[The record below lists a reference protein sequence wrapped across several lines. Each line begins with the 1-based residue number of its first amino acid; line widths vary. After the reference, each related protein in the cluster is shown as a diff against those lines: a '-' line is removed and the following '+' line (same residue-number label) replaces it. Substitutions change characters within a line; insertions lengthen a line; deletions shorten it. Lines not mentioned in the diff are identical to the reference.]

1 MTKLGHTHGK
11 TARVTFAAGLLT
23 CLALQGQA
31 FAQATVSE
39 TTPDDGMIVLSP
51 FEVRSDLD
59 TGYLAT
65 SAQSGTRLRTDL
77 KDIASSISVITKD
90 FMNDIG
96 AKDLEGL
103 LVYTLGTEVNGV
115 GGNFSDA
122 GTIDNPNGAETDYD
136 AAFASATPS
145 TRVRGLTSA
154 DLSRDFFV
162 SRLPVD
168 AYNIERMEISRGP
181 NAMLFGLGSPSGII
195 NSSLISARLNRN
207 RSEVEL
213 RTDQYGS
220 FRTVIDHNQVLIDD
234 KLALRVAGVYD
245 DQSFK
250 VEEAWRRNKRAF
262 VSGMYRPFENTTL
275 KASVELGDIDSNM
288 PEIRPPGDAYTQW
301 WAMGR
306 PAWNPSTNTGVLLG
320 TPAAGWPTTVFTAT
334 GAAANTGGP
343 AYDGSDTSNSGNL
356 FGGQIGA
363 MGNGSRQM
371 VIVYN
376 DPNSSTPS
384 LGLSGSNVVGF
395 RNGNYNGNK
404 PNAAG
409 TSYTQTQTRGVRDW
423 NYINNRVL
431 HYNDITQGFWKAQQ
445 ISDPAIFNFYEH
457 MLHGQNKHEW
467 ADFEAYDV
475 SLEQRLFDGK
485 GGAELSFHRELLD
498 NGNVMQLDSVI
509 SGYTLRVDMNS
520 HLGNGQVNPNFG
532 RPFVTGYSKATLQR
546 YEQEGMRGTV
556 YYDLDLQN
564 ISKRANWLGK
574 LLGHHRLTG
583 TVTALDNS
591 AFESKGNFALASG
604 LDYNSTEWGTV
615 NSLSSGR
622 RGLPVMRFLGPDLSG
637 SAAPATGAISVP
649 TTQDTGSL
657 GTANILYYAQPAT
670 ATSPIPG
677 TWSEQ
682 SFSILAAGE
691 KDVDE
696 VISRAVRRREKI
708 DSLVGVAQSYWWD
721 GTLVSTLGWR
731 KDKVRS
737 YDAGTVQTDPQT
749 GQAVLDGFDPV
760 STGTQTESSFNYG
773 VVLHSPEFIR
783 RRLPLGS
790 SVSLIY
796 NQADNFRPAGQRYD
810 IYDNLLPAETG
821 ESKEYGV
828 LVSTL
833 NDKLVFKFMKYETTS
848 GLSSSLF
855 NLNTAISNLAKGI
868 SEMREQIIRG
878 GNWWNNPNPQDPAY
892 PGNAAGIAAFNDWY
906 NGPVGM
912 ALRNTF
918 RIEETGSGMGAEV
931 NYDDRDGAVVA
942 TADVVSKGEEYEV
955 VFNPTPRW
963 RIAVNANRAQ
973 AVRTNI
979 ARDFQDLMVNS
990 IMPLAEGPAGDLS
1003 PNPNGFSEFETVFFK
1018 ERMTLQVYN
1027 QMLPKTAAEGL
1038 PANELREWRFN
1049 AITNYT
1055 FGQGFLKGWNVGGG
1069 VRWQDEVAIG
1079 FPVVHVN
1086 GDTSLDRVSDVRNP
1100 YYGPKQSDFDV
1111 WVGYTRKFDKFT
1123 FKAQLNVKNVGVGE
1137 ELIPVEAQPDGSI
1150 AAWRIRE
1157 PQYISLRTTFSF

>member
-1 MTKLGHTHGK
+1 
-11 TARVTFAAGLLT
+11 
-23 CLALQGQA
+23 
-31 FAQATVSE
+31 
-39 TTPDDGMIVLSP
+39 MIVLSP
-51 FEVRSDLD
+51 FEVRGDAD
-59 TGYLAT
+59 TGYLAST
-65 SAQSGTRLRTDL
+65 AQSGTRLRTDL
-77 KDIASSISVITKD
+77 KDIASSISVVTKD
-90 FMNDIG
+90 FMDDIG
-96 AKDLEGL
+96 AKDLESL

-122 GTIDNPNGAETDYD
+122 GVVDNPNGQETDYD
-136 AAFASATPS
+136 AAFASVTPG

-168 AYNIERMEISRGP
+168 TYNIERMEISRGP

-195 NSSLISARLNRN
+195 NSSLISSRADRN

-220 FRTVIDHNQVLIDD
+220 FRGVLDHNQVLIND
-234 KLALRVAGVYD
+234 KLALRVAGVYE
-245 DQSFK
+245 DQSYK
-250 VEEAWRRNKRAF
+250 VEEAWRRNKRIFLTSA
-262 VSGMYRPFENTTL
+262 YRPFKDTTI

-334 GAAANTGGP
+334 GAAASTGGP
-343 AYDGSDTSNSGNL
+343 AYDGSSTLNSGNL

-376 DPNSSTPS
+376 DPNSSMPS
-384 LGLSGSNVVGF
+384 LGLPGSNVVGF

-431 HYNDITQGFWKAQQ
+431 HHTDITQGFWKAQQ
-445 ISDPAIFNFYEH
+445 ISDPAIFNFYDH

-467 ADFEAYDV
+467 ADFEAYDFTID
-475 SLEQRLFDGK
+475 QRLFNGK
-485 GGAELSFHRELLD
+485 GGAEFSFHRELLD

-509 SGYTLRVDMNS
+509 SGYTLRIDMNS
-520 HLGNGQVNPNFG
+520 HLGDGRVNPNFG

-564 ISKRANWLGK
+564 ISKRANWIGK

-583 TVTALDNS
+583 TWTSLDNS
-591 AFESKGNFALASG
+591 AFESRNNFAVASG
-604 LDYNSTEWGTV
+604 LDYAATEWGTV
-615 NSLSSGR
+615 NSLGNGR
-622 RGLPVMRFLGPDLSG
+622 RGLPVMRFLGPDVSG
-637 SAAPATGAISVP
+637 SATPVTGAISVP
-649 TTQDTGSL
+649 VVQDAGSL
-657 GTANILYYAQPAT
+657 GTANILYYAQPVT
-670 ATSPIPG
+670 ATSPTPG

-682 SFSILAAGE
+682 TFSILSAGE

-696 VISRAVRRREKI
+696 VISKAVRRREKI

-731 KDKVRS
+731 RDKVRT
-737 YDAGTVQTDPQT
+737 YDAGSVEHDPLT
-749 GQAVLDGFDPV
+749 GHAILDGFDPV
-760 STGTQTESSFNYG
+760 STGQQTETSFNYG
-773 VVLHSPEFIR
+773 LVLHSPQFIR
-783 RRLPLGS
+783 NRLPLGS

-828 LVSTL
+828 LLSTL

-855 NLNTAISNLAKGI
+855 NLNTAISNLAKGVA
-868 SEMREQIIRG
+868 EMREQIIRG
-878 GNWWNNPNPQDPAY
+878 SNWWNNPNPDDLANY
-892 PGNAAGIAAFNDWY
+892 PGNAAGIEAFNAWY

-918 RIEETGSGMGAEV
+918 RMEETGSGLGAEV

-942 TADVVSKGEEYEV
+942 TADVVSTGEEYEV
-955 VFNPTPRW
+955 VFNPTPQW
-963 RIAVNANRAQ
+963 RIALNANRAQ

-990 IMPLAEGPAGDLS
+990 IMPLAEGPAGALS
-1003 PNPNGFSEFETVFFK
+1003 PNPNGFSELETVFFK
-1018 ERMTLQVYN
+1018 ERITLQVYN
-1027 QMLPKTAAEGL
+1027 QMLPKTAVEGL

-1055 FGQGFLKGWNVGGG
+1055 FEEGLLKGWNIGGG

-1079 FPVVHVN
+1079 FPVVHIN
-1086 GDTSLDRVSDVRNP
+1086 GDTSLDRISDVHNP
-1100 YYGPKQSDFDV
+1100 YYGPKQTDFDV
-1111 WVGYTRKFDKFT
+1111 WVGYTRKFAKFT
-1123 FKAQLNVKNVGVGE
+1123 FRAQLNVKNIGVGE